1 MKTTPKTGF
10 RRTLVPLVARGRAA
24 VRRRVRPGFR
34 WPVGLVLI
42 VLGFLG
48 FLPVLGFWMI
58 PLGVL
63 VAALDVRPLMRRR
76 KLRRIAER
84 ENHPAE

>member
-1 MKTTPKTGF
+1 MTSWTDLKE
-10 RRTLVPLVARGRAA
+10 RGRLTL
-24 VRRRVRPGFR
+24 RSGLRRVMRRVPPGWR
-34 WPVGLVLI
+34 LLTGILLVLGG
-42 VLGFLG
+42 LLG